1 MKYDKQSRM
10 FVEDIQKF
18 AQLVK
23 KYIRKDAN
31 AKNVNWKDNSDLS
44 KFIKTNSE
52 KIKALGDD
60 PNFYLDRGEMSVL
73 DANSEEAEKTPPA
86 RPSRMPSSS
95 SRTDWDY
102 PDTEPDVSVS
112 STAMDSDIENVS
124 KGIATKIIAGLGN
137 EVDPKELTKLI
148 YKELIKVMK

>member
-1 MKYDKQSRM
+1 M
-10 FVEDIQKF
+10 FVEDIQGF

-23 KYIRKDAN
+23 KYIRKDAD
-31 AKNVNWKDNSDLS
+31 AKNVNWKDHDDLTQFVLDKRNLQKMKS
-44 KFIKTNSE
+44 Q
-52 KIKALGDD
+52 GDK
-60 PNFYLDRGEMSVL
+60 PGFFLDRDDRMTL
-73 DANSEEAEKTPPA
+73 DANQVDLDKTPAA
-86 RPSRMPSSS
+86 RPSKMKDTASGGS
-95 SRTDWDY
+95 WDF
-102 PDTEPDVSVS
+102 PDTKPDVSVS